1 VKAAICREFGAP
13 ITIEDLELASPG
25 PGQIAVKTAA
35 CAICH
40 SDIAYAQGKWGGTL
54 PAVYGHEAAGTITD
68 VGAGVKGFSKGD
80 RVLVTLIHACGTC
93 PSCAGGQPTS
103 CDHGWDPIPSP
114 ISEKGSEVVQGM
126 KTGGFAEH
134 MVIDQ
139 SQCIKLPD
147 DIELDVA
154 SLLACGVITGVGA
167 VTNSAKLKPGQT
179 AVVIGAGGVGLNTI
193 QGCAIAGASQIIAVD
208 LAEEKLD
215 AAQDFGATHA
225 LLASD
230 TLDETVRSLTN
241 GRGVDYVFVTVGA
254 PQVFQSA
261 PDLLAAGGAMIMVG
275 MTGIDDEVTYKPVNL
290 AAMNQSLVGSRMGQ
304 TVLSRDIPWL
314 LQLYRDGRLKLD
326 ELISNRYKLEEIN
339 EAFKDTQK
347 GVSRRNVIVFD

>member
-1 VKAAICREFGAP
+1 MKAAVCRQFGAP
-13 ITIEDLELASPG
+13 LTIEDVPIAPPG

-40 SDIAYAQGKWGGTL
+40 SDIAYAEGKWGGDL
-54 PAVYGHEAAGTITD
+54 PAVYGHEASGIVTS
-68 VGAGVKGFSKGD
+68 VGPGVKDMSAGD

-93 PSCAGGQPTS
+93 AACAGGQPTS
-103 CDHGWDPIPSP
+103 CDHGWDSLPSP
-114 ISEKGSEVVQGM
+114 LGSPEAPMVQGM
-126 KTGGFAEH
+126 KTGGFAEN
-134 MVIDQ
+134 MVVDQ

-147 DIELDVA
+147 DIDLVVA

-167 VTNSAKLKPGQT
+167 VTNSAGLRPGQT

-193 QGCAIAGASQIIAVD
+193 QGCALSGASQIIAVD
-208 LAEEKLD
+208 LADEKLE

-225 LLASD
+225 IMA
-230 TLDETVRSLTN
+230 DEKMAEKIRTLTN

-254 PQVFQSA
+254 APVFQSA

-275 MTGIDDEVTYKPVNL
+275 MTGIDDEVTYKPVNI

-314 LQLYRDGRLKLD
+314 IGLYRDGRLKLD
-326 ELISNRYKLEEIN
+326 ELLSNRFELDQIN
-339 EAFKDTQK
+339 EAFEDSKM
-347 GVSRRNVIVFD
+347 GVSRRNVIVFS

>member
-1 VKAAICREFGAP
+1 MRAAVCREFGNSL
-13 ITIEDLELASPG
+13 TIENFEIAAPG
-25 PGQIAVKTAA
+25 QGQIAVKTAA

-54 PAVYGHEAAGTITD
+54 PAVYGHEASGTVTE
-68 VGAGVKGFSKGD
+68 VGDGINHIKPGD

-93 PSCAGGQPTS
+93 PACAGGQPTS
-103 CDHGWDPIPSP
+103 CDHAWDDLSSP
-114 ISEKGSEVVQGM
+114 ISQNREEVFQGM
-126 KTGGFAEH
+126 KTGGFAEN
-134 MVIDQ
+134 MVVDQ

-147 DIELDVA
+147 DIDLDVA

-167 VTNSAKLKPGQT
+167 VTNTAKLQPGQT

-193 QGCAIAGASQIIAVD
+193 QGCVIAGASQVIAVD
-208 LAEEKLD
+208 LSEEKLD
-215 AAQDFGATHA
+215 AAQEFGATHA
-225 LLASD
+225 ILAGD
-230 TLDETVRSLTN
+230 ALFETIRSLTN
-241 GRGVDYVFVTVGA
+241 GRGVDYVFVTVGV

-275 MTGIDDEVTYKPVNL
+275 MTGLDDEVIYKPVNV

-326 ELISNRYKLEEIN
+326 ELVSNRFTLDQIN
-339 EAFKDTQK
+339 EAFDDTKK
-347 GVSRRNVIVFD
+347 GISRRNVIVFD

>member
-154 SLLACGVITGVGA
+154 SLLAVSTPSKA
-167 VTNSAKLKPGQT
+167 VPSPGPPK
-179 AVVIGAGGVGLNTI
+179 
-193 QGCAIAGASQIIAVD
+193 S
-208 LAEEKLD
+208 
-215 AAQDFGATHA
+215 
-225 LLASD
+225 S
-230 TLDETVRSLTN
+230 
-241 GRGVDYVFVTVGA
+241 
-254 PQVFQSA
+254 P
-261 PDLLAAGGAMIMVG
+261 
-275 MTGIDDEVTYKPVNL
+275 
-290 AAMNQSLVGSRMGQ
+290 
-304 TVLSRDIPWL
+304 
-314 LQLYRDGRLKLD
+314 
-326 ELISNRYKLEEIN
+326 LIWR
-339 EAFKDTQK
+339 
-347 GVSRRNVIVFD
+347 RRNWMPLKISEPPMHCSPRIR

>member
-1 VKAAICREFGAP
+1 MKAAVCREFGAK
-13 ITIEDLELASPG
+13 ITIETLELAPPG

-54 PAVYGHEAAGTITD
+54 PAVYGHEAAGTITEIGPN
-68 VGAGVKGFSKGD
+68 VTGYKTGD

-93 PSCAGGQPTS
+93 PACAGGHPTS
-103 CDHGWDPIPSP
+103 CDHGWDPLPSP
-114 ISEKGSEVVQGM
+114 ISQNGSDIVQGL
-126 KTGGFAEH
+126 KTAGFAEA

-147 DIELDVA
+147 DIALDVA

-208 LAEEKLD
+208 LTEEKLD

-225 LLASD
+225 ILATD
-230 TLDETVRSLTN
+230 TLNEKIRTLTN
-241 GRGVDYVFVTVGA
+241 GRGVDFAFVTVGA

-275 MTGIDDEVTYKPVNL
+275 MTGSHDEVTYKPANL

-326 ELISNRYKLEEIN
+326 ELISNRYALKDIN
-339 EAFKDTQK
+339 EAFEDTQK
-347 GVSRRNVIVFD
+347 GISRRNVIIFD